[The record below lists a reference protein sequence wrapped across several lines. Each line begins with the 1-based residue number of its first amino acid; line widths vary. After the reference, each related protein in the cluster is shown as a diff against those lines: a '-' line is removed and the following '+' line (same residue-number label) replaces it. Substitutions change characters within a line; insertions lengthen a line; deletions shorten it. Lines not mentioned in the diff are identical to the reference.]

1 MAKESSTE
9 DRSALMRFLI
19 EKGDE
24 AYIKGRYE
32 EAIYFYDAAVEE
44 ILQLYLE
51 TAYGIPF
58 KPDLESVIVGLKEK
72 GATHVIQF
80 IERLRD
86 LRSGII
92 PST

>member
-1 MAKESSTE
+1 MTKESATE
-9 DRSALMRFLI
+9 DRSTLMRFLI

-44 ILQLYLE
+44 ILQLLLE

-58 KPDLESVIVGLKEK
+58 KPDLESVIAELKEK
-72 GATHVIQF
+72 GATHIIQF

-86 LRSGII
+86 LRNGITS
-92 PST
+92 ST